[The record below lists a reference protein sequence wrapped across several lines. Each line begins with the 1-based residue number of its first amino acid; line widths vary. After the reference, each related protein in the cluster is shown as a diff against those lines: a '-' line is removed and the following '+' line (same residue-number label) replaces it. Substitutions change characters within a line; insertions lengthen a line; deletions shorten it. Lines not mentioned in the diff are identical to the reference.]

1 MEYTIKDATEDEIGD
16 VITLC
21 IPPDNHDP
29 LLIKGVQTK
38 KKWAQSVLDVY
49 GSFARIAYKG
59 STPVGMIQYR
69 PDIDENTL
77 EITCIFVPDRQN
89 HNKGIGTALL
99 NDLLNDVKTPNPSFD
114 MPPRAVVTYAFEVP
128 GFFPQHAFYQK
139 KGFTNV
145 EGDPYLMYYP
155 LQKGFIHTK
164 KVFTPQE
171 EDRGN
176 ILIFFDPS
184 CPFCVSF
191 YEKLVTSIK
200 EITDTPI
207 RLINTYEDS
216 KEVKKRGTAP
226 YCVVNTVPILS
237 FVTEKEKF
245 QEEVRKALKKN

>member
-16 VITLC
+16 VIALC
-21 IPPDNHDP
+21 IPPDNSDP

-49 GSFARIAYKG
+49 GSFARIAYRE

-69 PDIDENTL
+69 PDIDEIL

-89 HNKGIGTALL
+89 HKKGIGTTLL
-99 NDLLNDVKTPNPSFD
+99 NDLLNDIETPKLSFNI
-114 MPPRAVVTYAFEVP
+114 PLKALVTYAFEVP

-139 KGFTNV
+139 KGFRNV

-155 LQKGFIHTK
+155 LQKGYIHTK
-164 KVFTPQE
+164 KEFTPQKK
-171 EDRGN
+171 DKGN

-191 YEKLVTSIK
+191 HEKLVSSIK
-200 EITDTPI
+200 EITDIPI
-207 RLINTYEDS
+207 KLINMYEDA

-226 YCVVNTVPILS
+226 YCVVNTVPIQS
-237 FVTEKEKF
+237 FVTEREKF
-245 QEEVRKALKKN
+245 QEEVKKALNKN